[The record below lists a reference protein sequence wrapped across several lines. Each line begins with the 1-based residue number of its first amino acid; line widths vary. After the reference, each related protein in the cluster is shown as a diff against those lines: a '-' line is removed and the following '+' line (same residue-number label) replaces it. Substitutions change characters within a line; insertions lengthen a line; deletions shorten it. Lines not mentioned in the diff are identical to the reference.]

1 MYCHPCSSVH
11 SESNDDDGE
20 DSDNDDLFV
29 NPNHQKPTNYVDT
42 DSSEESN
49 GDAEQWHF
57 SIMGAAVIMLRKKSK
72 INLIFFTTHQEANG
86 TKYYSIDAQIRTTL

>member
-1 MYCHPCSSVH
+1 MYCCPCSSVH
-11 SESNDDDGE
+11 SESNDDDDE

-49 GDAEQWHF
+49 GDEQWHF
-57 SIMGAAVIMLRKKSK
+57 SIMGAAVITLRKKSQ
-72 INLIFFTTHQEANG
+72 INLKFFLQHG
-86 TKYYSIDAQIRTTL
+86 TKYCSVVLFPKCKN

>member
-1 MYCHPCSSVH
+1 MHNLEEFVLYFSFLLIRVQFSYIVTCIDFSNMYCHPCSSVH

-49 GDAEQWHF
+49 GDAEQ
-57 SIMGAAVIMLRKKSK
+57 
-72 INLIFFTTHQEANG
+72 
-86 TKYYSIDAQIRTTL
+86 